1 MTIQNILLKEALERR
16 LSDEEILA
24 LGSFSDTEMLSLA
37 ARQIRDAGH
46 QNLVSYSRKVFI
58 PLTHLCRD
66 VCHYCTFAQVPRK
79 LKAPYLKPE
88 EVLKI
93 ARDGADAGCKEA
105 LFTLGDKPELRYK
118 AAREGLK
125 ELKQDS
131 TLSYLKDMAQLVLD
145 ETGLFPHLNP
155 GLMSESEVKELRS
168 VSVSMGIMLES
179 DSDRLTE
186 KGMPHYG
193 SPDKI
198 PARRIETL
206 ENAGRA
212 KVPFTSGILIGIG
225 ETREERVK
233 SILTLRRLSEEFGH
247 IQEII
252 VQNFRA
258 KPETLMAKAPE
269 PDLNELLWTIA
280 LARIAFGAE
289 MNIQAPPNLSPG
301 VFEKI
306 VGAGINDW
314 GGVSPVTPDFVNPEA
329 PWPHLVDLADRT
341 RGAGKL
347 LLERL
352 ALYPSHANDLDKWV
366 DPSIRPIVLQAI
378 DGSGFARSETWS
390 AGDLIPP
397 PQLDIGL
404 VSAIPRD
411 RVSSDITYILEKA
424 ISERGSLSEAEIER
438 MMQARGSD
446 FTAVCQAADKYR
458 KVVAGD
464 EVTYCVNRNINY
476 TNICYFKCQFC
487 AFSKGKMSEN
497 LRGRP
502 YDLSH
507 EEIMRRTKEA
517 WDRGASEVCLQGG
530 IHPEYDGNT
539 YIDICRS
546 IKQVVPEMHIHAFS
560 PLEVWQGAKTLGLP
574 IPDFLRE
581 LKEAGL
587 GTLPGTAAEI
597 LDDEVRKDLCPD
609 KINTSQW
616 LEVMEAAH
624 NEGFNTT
631 ATIMYGHLE
640 RYRHVAKHLL
650 RVKNLQ
656 MKTGGFTEFV
666 ILPYIHMESP
676 LYLKGKARK
685 GPTFREAVLIHAVSR
700 LVLSP
705 HFKNIQASW
714 TKLGHEGIKAC
725 LRAGVNDIGGTLMN
739 ETITRAAGAS
749 HGQETTPDE
758 MEKLIKSVGRQPR
771 QRTTSYGHVSELQR
785 QKSLG
790 AGDLAE
796 PVYASAE
803 KYERKSSRKK
813 SKLVRPGI
821 DNLGGEEKITSA
833 DIV

>member
-1 MTIQNILLKEALERR
+1 M
-16 LSDEEILA
+16 
-24 LGSFSDTEMLSLA
+24 
-37 ARQIRDAGH
+37 
-46 QNLVSYSRKVFI
+46 
-58 PLTHLCRD
+58 
-66 VCHYCTFAQVPRK
+66 
-79 LKAPYLKPE
+79 
-88 EVLKI
+88 
-93 ARDGADAGCKEA
+93 
-105 LFTLGDKPELRYK
+105 
-118 AAREGLK
+118 
-125 ELKQDS
+125 
-131 TLSYLKDMAQLVLD
+131 
-145 ETGLFPHLNP
+145 
-155 GLMSESEVKELRS
+155 
-168 VSVSMGIMLES
+168 
-179 DSDRLTE
+179 
-186 KGMPHYG
+186 
-193 SPDKI
+193 
-198 PARRIETL
+198 
-206 ENAGRA
+206 
-212 KVPFTSGILIGIG
+212 
-225 ETREERVK
+225 
-233 SILTLRRLSEEFGH
+233 
-247 IQEII
+247 
-252 VQNFRA
+252 
-258 KPETLMAKAPE
+258 
-269 PDLNELLWTIA
+269 
-280 LARIAFGAE
+280 
-289 MNIQAPPNLSPG
+289 
-301 VFEKI
+301 
-306 VGAGINDW
+306 

-329 PWPHLVDLADRT
+329 PWPHLIDLADRT
-341 RGAGKL
+341 RDAGKL

-352 ALYPSHANDLDKWV
+352 ALYPSHANNLDKWV
-366 DPSIRPIVLQAI
+366 DPSIRPLVLQGI
-378 DGSGFARSETWS
+378 DGSGFARSDTWS
-390 AGDLIPP
+390 AGDLILP

-404 VSAIPRD
+404 VSTIPRD
-411 RVSSDITYILEKA
+411 RASSDITHILEKA
-424 ISERGSLSEAEIER
+424 VAEGGNLSESEIER
-438 MMQARGSD
+438 MLQARCSD

-458 KVVAGD
+458 KKLAGN

-507 EEIMRRTKEA
+507 DEIMRRTKEA

-546 IKQVVPEMHIHAFS
+546 IKQVVPEIHIHAFS
-560 PLEVWQGAKTLGLP
+560 PLEVWQGAKTLGLT
-574 IPDFLRE
+574 ISDFLRE

-624 NEGFNTT
+624 EQGFNTT

-640 RYRHVAKHLL
+640 RYKHIARHLL

-656 MKTGGFTEFV
+656 RKTGGFTEFV
-666 ILPYIHMESP
+666 ILPFIHMESP

-685 GPTFREAVLIHAVSR
+685 GPSFREAVLIHAVSR

-705 HFKNIQASW
+705 EFLNIQASW

-749 HGQETTPDE
+749 HGQETSPSE
-758 MEKLIKSVGRQPR
+758 MEQLIESVGRKPR
-771 QRTTSYGHVSELQR
+771 QRTTSYGYVSDVQR
-785 QKSLG
+785 QKSLR
-790 AGDLAE
+790 ACDLAE

-803 KYERKSSRKK
+803 KYERKSSRNKP
-813 SKLVRPGI
+813 KLVRPGL